1 MKGVLKVKT
10 VNRGWLKKQI
20 EKGIVMAR
28 CDYHYT
34 DDYAWD
40 YANNCGKQ
48 ETYIPCR
55 MKGDHEKNTQGF
67 ICFSDWDLRT
77 KTGGAYWENEA
88 EKIIGLSIHSNLAY
102 TLKITA

>member
-1 MKGVLKVKT
+1 MKT

-20 EKGIVMAR
+20 EKGIVLAR

-40 YANNCGKQ
+40 YANNAGKQ
-48 ETYIPCR
+48 ENYLPCR
-55 MKGDHEKNTQGF
+55 MKGDNEKNKDGF
-67 ICFSDWDLRT
+67 INFTPWELRT
-77 KTGGAYWENEA
+77 KTGGACWVNE
-88 EKIIGLSIHSNLAY
+88 EKKIISFSIHSNLGY